1 MIEDPELR
9 GLFQSESEERLNHFE
24 RGLKEL
30 ERNPWDQELIEGIFR
45 DAHTIKGAARMF
57 EILSIEKIAHQMEE
71 LLDGVRRKRYILTSV
86 AISQFYKAIDAIRA
100 LVTEAVQGTPSG
112 VNVEAVSEGLSLRY
126 LEKQR
131 ESAKEPRSAIDQ
143 PSTSKEESFSSKEPQ
158 KDKEPQLGIERSSNL
173 EKGEIEAAK
182 ILHRVASQSLQ
193 SPTIRIQTEQL
204 NELMV
209 QAGNLTV
216 SKNRIYGLLE
226 QLDQLIAY
234 LEKISRNESWQC
246 FVGPQKKE
254 EGEQK
259 AVHLQKEGFENLLG
273 LIDKLNRLRSTFA
286 DDFYALGGIMTT
298 MSDRIRTLGLVPL
311 SNLFELF
318 PRMVSEL
325 ASACGKKVDF
335 FIEGG
340 EITVEKRIIEEMKDP
355 IMHILRNAISHGIE
369 FPEEREVLGKPS
381 KGRIELKASQTANR
395 IMLEISDDGRGLDL
409 RQLKQ
414 AAIDRKIASYEE
426 IEAMSPAE
434 IQALIFTP
442 GFSTTSKVTEISGR
456 GIGMNV
462 VRTRI
467 EKLNGIIQVES
478 KPGSGFKIIIQLPIT
493 LVTTHVLLVEVKKNI
508 YAIPIDMIE
517 ACALISN
524 SQLFTMEGRDVIC
537 INDQPISVAL
547 LADLLN
553 IPHQDLI
560 RKQDKL
566 SCVILRANGKRVA
579 ALVDTILEEQ
589 QVVVSPANFLF
600 GSIRTLTGATILK
613 TGNVCVVLNVY
624 DLIKDLDK
632 GVLTT
637 LSMTHKSKLEEERKK
652 KILFVDDS
660 YVARVMIK
668 KILEEE
674 DFDVILAED
683 GIDAL
688 AKLSQYPS
696 IDAIV
701 TDLEMPKMNGI
712 TLIKKVRLIQNY
724 YSLPII
730 LFTAVTD
737 EELRKEGLEAGA
749 TAYLI
754 KTDYNQN
761 QLIKTLREIFF
772 R

>member
-9 GLFQSESEERLNHFE
+9 GLFQSESEERLNHLE
-24 RGLKEL
+24 NGLKEL
-30 ERNPWDQELIEGIFR
+30 EKNPFDQELIEGIFR

-57 EILSIEKIAHQMEE
+57 EILSIEKIAHHMEE
-71 LLDGVRRKRYILTSV
+71 VLDGVRRKRYILTSV

-100 LVTEAVQGTPSG
+100 LVTEAVRGTPSG
-112 VNVEAVSEGLSLRY
+112 VNVEVVSEGLNVRN

-131 ESAKEPRSAIDQ
+131 EPAVESRSAVAQ
-143 PSTSKEESFSSKEPQ
+143 PSTSKEGSFPSKEPQ
-158 KDKEPQLGIERSSNL
+158 DQAQQREVERSSNL
-173 EKGEIEAAK
+173 EKGEIETAK

-234 LEKISRNESWQC
+234 LEKISRHESWQC
-246 FVGPQKKE
+246 FIGPQKQI
-254 EGEQK
+254 EGEKQGM
-259 AVHLQKEGFENLLG
+259 HLQKEGFENLLG
-273 LIDKLNRLRSTFA
+273 LIDKLNQLRSTFA
-286 DDFYALGGIMTT
+286 DDFYALGGIMTA

-311 SNLFELF
+311 SNLFDLF

-381 KGRIELKASQTANR
+381 KGKIELKASQTANR
-395 IMLEISDDGRGLDL
+395 IILEISDDGRGLDL
-409 RQLKQ
+409 RQIKQ
-414 AAIDRKIASYEE
+414 AAIDRKIASSEE
-426 IEAMSPAE
+426 VEAMSPAE

-478 KPGSGFKIIIQLPIT
+478 KPGLGFKIFIQLPIT

-524 SQLFTMEGRDVIC
+524 NQLFTMEGRDVIC

-553 IPHQDLI
+553 IPHEAPVRQ
-560 RKQDKL
+560 QDKL
-566 SCVILRANGKRVA
+566 SCVILKVNGKRVA
-579 ALVDTILEEQ
+579 ALVDAILEEQ

-600 GSIRTLTGATILK
+600 GSIRTLAGATILK
-613 TGNVCVVLNVY
+613 TGRVCVVLNVY

-632 GVLTT
+632 GMLTT
-637 LSMTHKSKLEEERKK
+637 LSMAHKSKLEERKK

-660 YVARVMIK
+660 YVARIMIK

-683 GIDAL
+683 GVDAL
-688 AKLSQYPS
+688 AKLSRDPS

-712 TLIKKVRLIQNY
+712 NLIKKVRLIQNY

-730 LFTAVTD
+730 LFTAVTS

-749 TAYLI
+749 TAYLV
-754 KTDYNQN
+754 KSDYNQN
-761 QLIKTLREIFF
+761 QLIKTLREILV